1 MIIPLDP
8 IARRIVGIMALVA
21 VLALIMVF
29 VTMCS
34 TRQQLSRQDAQTAR
48 ATGKALDRVAD
59 QTPIIRQ
66 EQKAKENEVAAIE
79 GSDTRLPDGYGA
91 ALERVRRERHQ
102 NP

>member
-21 VLALIMVF
+21 LLCLVLVV
-29 VTMCS
+29 VTMC
-34 TRQQLSRQDAQTAR
+34 TGRGRFARQDAQTAR

-102 NP
+102 HP